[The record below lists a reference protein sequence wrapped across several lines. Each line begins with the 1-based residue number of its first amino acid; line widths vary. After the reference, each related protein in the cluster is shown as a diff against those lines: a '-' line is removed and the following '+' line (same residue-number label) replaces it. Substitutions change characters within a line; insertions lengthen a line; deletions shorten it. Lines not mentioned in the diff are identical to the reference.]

1 MDSSAGERVALLSVV
16 FHDLLRAPRRHC
28 PMRFQGY
35 GKGRMTQVRTVR
47 PQRAVPAL
55 GMDVRLTTLE
65 PEAAI
70 ERVTAALKAQGFGVL
85 TRIDAHS
92 TFQQKLG
99 VSFRPYT
106 ILGACNPELAH
117 RTLSHSSMVG
127 LLLPCNVT
135 VEAVPEGGSLVRI
148 ANPEAMARMGGLD
161 GDPVIA
167 ELMEEA
173 QHRLRRVADALS
185 A

>member
-1 MDSSAGERVALLSVV
+1 
-16 FHDLLRAPRRHC
+16 
-28 PMRFQGY
+28 
-35 GKGRMTQVRTVR
+35 
-47 PQRAVPAL
+47 
-55 GMDVRLTTLE
+55 
-65 PEAAI
+65 
-70 ERVTAALKAQGFGVL
+70 
-85 TRIDAHS
+85 
-92 TFQQKLG
+92 
-99 VSFRPYT
+99 
-106 ILGACNPELAH
+106 
-117 RTLSHSSMVG
+117 MVG

>member
-1 MDSSAGERVALLSVV
+1 
-16 FHDLLRAPRRHC
+16 
-28 PMRFQGY
+28 
-35 GKGRMTQVRTVR
+35 
-47 PQRAVPAL
+47 
-55 GMDVRLTTLE
+55 MDVRLANLG

-70 ERVTAALKAQGFGVL
+70 ERVTEALKAQGFGVL
-85 TRIDAHS
+85 TRIDVQS

-117 RTLSHSSMVG
+117 RALSRDSMVG

-135 VEAVPEGGSLVRI
+135 VESEPGGGSLVRI
-148 ANPEAMARMGGLD
+148 ANPEAMARMGGLG

-173 QHRLRRVADALS
+173 ERRLRRVAAALT

>member
-1 MDSSAGERVALLSVV
+1 MA
-16 FHDLLRAPRRHC
+16 
-28 PMRFQGY
+28 
-35 GKGRMTQVRTVR
+35 QVTTDRTE
-47 PQRAVPAL
+47 RAVAAL
-55 GMDVRLTTLE
+55 DMEVRLATLE

-70 ERVTAALKAQGFGVL
+70 ERVTTALKVEGFGVL

-117 RTLSHSSMVG
+117 RALSHSSKVG

-148 ANPEAMARMGGLD
+148 ANPEAMARMGGLG

-173 QHRLRRVADALS
+173 ERRLRRVAEAIAS
-185 A
+185 